1 MIGLTT
7 VLELRKYS
15 KAASSSVEA
24 QHLKVLNIKNSI
36 ANKKPGHYETRVSL
50 RIDAIPTENATFK
63 SNEDLA
69 SIFHLKPI
77 IKLAGSVQLTRQKKP
92 MLHCY

>member
-1 MIGLTT
+1 MTT

-36 ANKKPGHYETRVSL
+36 ANKKPGHYGTRVSL
-50 RIDAIPTENATFK
+50 RIDAIPTEK
-63 SNEDLA
+63 SETISL
-69 SIFHLKPI
+69 FWK
-77 IKLAGSVQLTRQKKP
+77 
-92 MLHCY
+92 MLLSRRMKSWSPYST